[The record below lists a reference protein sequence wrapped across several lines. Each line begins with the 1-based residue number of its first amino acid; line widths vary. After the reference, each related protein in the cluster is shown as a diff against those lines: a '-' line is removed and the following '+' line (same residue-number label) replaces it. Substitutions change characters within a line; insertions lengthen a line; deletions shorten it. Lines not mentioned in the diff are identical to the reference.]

1 MKIAK
6 RILVVT
12 FFLICAVIVV
22 FYLTVK
28 VNPPK
33 INFSDTTNVSRSI
46 SKDSVYY
53 SNNNW
58 LKKNEYGIWEMYVEG
73 SPFKRGYING
83 VLSKEQV
90 VKQEEIFIGRLDKM
104 LPGKIYQKFLLAV
117 IGWFNRDLDEA
128 VPLEYQK
135 EIYGIS
141 LSASEKFSFI
151 APNYQRILNYHAA
164 HDIGHAMQNMNLVAC
179 TSVGLWGK
187 RTADSSILIGRNF
200 DFYMG
205 EDFAK
210 EKIVIFV
217 NPDSG
222 YKFMSVT
229 WGGFIGVVSGMN
241 EKGITVTL
249 NASKSGLPSG
259 AATPVS
265 IIGRHIL
272 QYAKNID
279 EAYKIAYDYQ
289 SFVSESFMIGSKV
302 DNKVVVIEKT
312 PEKTTLYQP
321 TENMITC
328 SNHFQGNEWDS
339 DSLNVSN
346 IRENPTEKRRQ
357 RLLELINPKS
367 TLNPKEMAEIL
378 RNRFG
383 KNESDIGMGN
393 EEVLNQFV
401 AHHSI
406 IFNPTK
412 GIVWISANPY
422 QLGAYVPYNLTKIF
436 SEFKGL
442 KENKIVFEKESV
454 IPADSFIYS
463 TQFKELLY
471 FKSTT
476 EKIRDIIWNDGKG
489 ELTTQELQHYINSN
503 PKYFH
508 TYMMLGDYYKSK
520 KFYREAIQNFKT
532 ALNLEIPRKND
543 VDALKQRIEDC
554 EKKLEN

>member
-6 RILVVT
+6 PIIIVILFLT
-12 FFLICAVIVV
+12 CAFFLV

-28 VNPPK
+28 VNPPSV
-33 INFSDTTNVSRSI
+33 NLSDTTNITRTVSR
-46 SKDSVYY
+46 DSVYY
-53 SNNNW
+53 SGNNW
-58 LKKNEYGIWEMYVEG
+58 LKKNEYGMWEMYVEG
-73 SPFKRGYING
+73 PAFERGYING
-83 VLSKEQV
+83 LLSKEHV
-90 VKQEEIFIGRLDKM
+90 VKQEEIFISRLDKM
-104 LPGKIYQKFLLAV
+104 LPGKIYQKFLLMV

-135 EIYGIS
+135 EIYGVS

-187 RTADSSILIGRNF
+187 RTEDSSILIGRNF

-205 EDFAK
+205 EDFAR
-210 EKIVIFV
+210 EKIILFV

-241 EKGITVTL
+241 EKGVTVTL

-265 IIGRHIL
+265 IIGRQIL
-272 QYAKNID
+272 QYAGNINQ
-279 EAYKIAYDYQ
+279 AYKIASSYQ
-289 SFVSESFMIGSKV
+289 SFVSESFMIGSKE
-302 DNKVVVIEKT
+302 DNKVAIIEKT
-312 PEKTTLYQP
+312 PEKTTLFLP

-328 SNHFQGNEWDS
+328 SNHFQGKDWNN

-346 IRENPTEKRRQ
+346 IRENPTEPRRQ
-357 RLLELINPKS
+357 RLLELVEPEQNITPV
-367 TLNPKEMAEIL
+367 EIAEIL

-383 KNESDIGMGN
+383 RNGKDIGMGN
-393 EEVLNQFV
+393 EEALNQFV

-412 GIVWISANPY
+412 GLAWISANPY
-422 QLGAYVPYNLTKIF
+422 QLGAYVCYDLGKVF
-436 SEFKGL
+436 AEKGL
-442 KENKIVFEKESV
+442 KENKVIFEKNLV
-454 IPADSFIYS
+454 IPLDSFIYS
-463 TQFKELLY
+463 EEFKELQF
-471 FKSTT
+471 FKQTT
-476 EKIRDIIWNDGKG
+476 EKIREIIWNDGK
-489 ELTTQELQHYINSN
+489 ESLSDKDLNHYSKSN
-503 PKYFH
+503 PQYYFAW
-508 TYMMLGDYYKSK
+508 MMLGDYYKSK
-520 KFYREAIQNFKT
+520 KLYAQAISQYKL
-532 ALNLEIPRKND
+532 ALNLNIPRQND
-543 VDALKQRIEDC
+543 IVALNDRIKEC
-554 EKKLEN
+554 QEKSNN